1 MRHRLCLLPLLLLP
15 LLLAGCQREE
25 PARTAYQLYF
35 QEADLTCSAGDS
47 PFRTETVYLYDSET
61 DTSRRLAEALLNE
74 LLKGPA
80 DETLKSTLPAG
91 TSLLSLELAGDRAL
105 VDLSASYESL
115 SGVALTLADGAIAMT
130 LAQIPEISSVQIT
143 ARGREL
149 AYRERQVLNI
159 REVLL
164 TPEEDVI
171 STVEARLYFLNQEG
185 SLIPE
190 TRTLDLYEGDT
201 QVSAVARALEE
212 KPEGRDLY
220 SPLPEGF
227 QVKSVWLEED
237 ICYVNLSSALLE
249 GLGESALQTA
259 LRALE
264 DSLSSLEAVEDAREA
279 CRKLGMDHYTFNFS
293 GQFVHA
299 SLNRDESYT
308 ELMYGGKRQG
318 LRDVELWPNG
328 FAWLLRDSEE

>member
-1 MRHRLCLLPLLLLP
+1 MRKRLCLLLLP
-15 LLLAGCQREE
+15 LLLLGGCRREE

-35 QEADLTCSAGDS
+35 QEADLTYSAGDS
-47 PFRTETVYLYDSET
+47 AFRTETVYLYDERT
-61 DTSRRLAEALLNE
+61 GTSQQLAEALMEE
-74 LLKGPA
+74 LLRGPA

-91 TSLLSLELAGDRAL
+91 TTLLSLELEGDRAR

-149 AYRERQVLNI
+149 AYRERQVLDI

-171 STVEARLYFLNQEG
+171 STVEVRLYFLSQDG
-185 SLIPE
+185 SLTPE
-190 TRTLDLYEGDT
+190 ARTLDLYEGDT
-201 QVSAVARALEE
+201 QVSAVARALED
-212 KPEGRDLY
+212 KPESRDLT

-227 QVKSVWLEED
+227 QVKSVWLEEN

-249 GLGESALQTA
+249 GVEAGPVQTA
-259 LRALE
+259 FRALE
-264 DSLSSLEAVEDAREA
+264 RSLRSLDAVEEVRFLVEGEFRRD
-279 CRKLGMDHYTFNFS
+279 LGPF
-293 GQFVHA
+293 
-299 SLNRDESYT
+299 
-308 ELMYGGKRQG
+308 GGPG
-318 LRDVELWPNG
+318 
-328 FAWLLRDSEE
+328 EE